1 MPKITYDPIIY
12 CQRESLNMDDF
23 IVATYLTTTT
33 TTDPLLRAGAMAIE
47 QTTGTWARV
56 PDETD
61 EVRRNHVGRVI
72 SMYNVPSYE
81 LGCPST
87 ERTFIAQVAYPWRN
101 FNQCIPEMLST
112 VFGNIA
118 EAENLKLLD
127 LEFPKSF
134 TDGFAG
140 PQFGVEGVR
149 KLCGNMDTPPI
160 LAMIKPCT
168 GIPVDVIEKQ
178 FYKLACAGIEYIKD
192 DELNA
197 DAPHAPFY
205 ERLEACLRA
214 SDKAYKDTG
223 HRAIF
228 VPNITDRQ
236 DKIFEKARR
245 AVEMGAQ
252 ALMVNAHAVGYGVL
266 GALAVD
272 KSINVPLL
280 SHPAYAGAM
289 CNGTESG
296 LSSTLIHGKF
306 TRLDGADICVYYLSY
321 GKLPVLRDRYI
332 RSGQAMLSE
341 FHGMKRTMPSP
352 AAGLHPGLIPQIM
365 NDLGPD
371 IMMGAG
377 AAMHAHPMGIEG
389 GVQALRQA
397 AEAWLSDTPLAK
409 YAETHKEL
417 KASLDVWGE
426 YNAEKSIF
434 ELTK

>member
-1 MPKITYDPIIY
+1 MPKITYDSTIY
-12 CQRESLNMDDF
+12 VQRESLNMDDF
-23 IVATYLTTTT
+23 IVATYQIKTD
-33 TTDPLLRAGAMAIE
+33 TTDPLVRAGAMAIE

-61 EVRRNHVGRVI
+61 EVRMNHVGRVI
-72 SMYNVPSYE
+72 NVFCVPDYEMGAPS
-81 LGCPST
+81 G
-87 ERTFIAQVAYPWRN
+87 ERTFVVQIAFPWRN
-101 FNQCIPEMLST
+101 FGPCMPEMMST
-112 VFGNIA
+112 VFGNVAI
-118 EAENLKLLD
+118 AENLKLID

-134 TDGFAG
+134 TNGFAG

-168 GIPVDVIEKQ
+168 GIPVDVIERQ

-197 DAPHAPFY
+197 DGAHAPYY

-214 SDKAYKDTG
+214 SDRAFKDTG
-223 HRAIF
+223 HRAIY

-236 DKIFEKARR
+236 DKIFEKAKRS
-245 AVEMGAQ
+245 VEMGAQ
-252 ALMVNAHAVGYGVL
+252 ALMVNVHAAGYGVM
-266 GALAVD
+266 GALAAD

-280 SHPAYAGAM
+280 SHPAYAGAV
-289 CNGTESG
+289 CGGTNNGV
-296 LSSTLIHGKF
+296 SSSLVHGKF
-306 TRLDGADICVYYLSY
+306 TRLDGADICVYYLAY
-321 GKLPVLRDRYI
+321 GKLPIMRERYV
-332 RSGQAMLSE
+332 RSGLNMLRP
-341 FHGMKRTMPSP
+341 FNGLKNTMPSP
-352 AAGLHPGLIPQIM
+352 AAGLHPGLVPQIM
-365 NDLGPD
+365 SDLGPD

-377 AAMHAHPMGIEG
+377 AAMHAHPLGLEG
-389 GVQALRQA
+389 GVQALRQS

-417 KASLDVWGE
+417 KASLEVWGE